1 MKENLIGSA
10 STKEELQSLI
20 NGWYFSEN
28 YIITDDYKV
37 FNTKLNKYMDDV
49 QVLYKRKRWR
59 FERVV
64 Q

>member
-1 MKENLIGSA
+1 VKENLIGSA